1 MSLKLFYGLIN
12 YIRGGKELVSHLTE
26 LFGYNLKLLRKSK
39 NLTQEQLAEMINL
52 NQRQLTR
59 IETGVSFVSSKVLE
73 RLVIAL
79 NVDIKDLFNFKLKEI
94 ITNATEVAITV
105 DNSPKNITINKNI
118 EKMFDK
124 IRKIANNDAYMN
136 YINLA
141 FDSLTS
147 KESRNKLKNLIDG
160 MNLIK

>member
-1 MSLKLFYGLIN
+1 
-12 YIRGGKELVSHLTE
+12 
-26 LFGYNLKLLRKSK
+26 
-39 NLTQEQLAEMINL
+39 MINL

-94 ITNATEVAITV
+94 ITNGTEVAITV
-105 DNSPKNITINKNI
+105 DNSPPNITINKNI

-147 KESRNKLKNLIDG
+147 KESRNKLRNLIDG